1 MVKYIQVYFPE
12 ELIKTILKFN
22 ANQNLSASTLTKNS
36 DSNLIT
42 RNSKVS
48 WIKDQQIC
56 RNVFNEVTNQF
67 AKLDSHIHL
76 NDIEPIQYSEYD
88 VGQEYGWHKDTNP
101 TPYSN
106 GLIRKLSFSIFL
118 NNDYKGGEF
127 DLEIYNPDANP
138 RYIEIKKNP
147 KANCIIFHSDVWHR
161 VRPITKG
168 VKKSLVGWILG
179 KPFV

>member
-56 RNVFNEVTNQF
+56 RSVFNEVTKEF
-67 AKLDSHIHL
+67 AKLDSHIH
-76 NDIEPIQYSEYD
+76 
-88 VGQEYGWHKDTNP
+88 
-101 TPYSN
+101 
-106 GLIRKLSFSIFL
+106 SIFQWV
-118 NNDYKGGEF
+118 N
-127 DLEIYNPDANP
+127 
-138 RYIEIKKNP
+138 KK
-147 KANCIIFHSDVWHR
+147 IIFFN
-161 VRPITKG
+161 IFK
-168 VKKSLVGWILG
+168 
-179 KPFV
+179 